1 MMKAFTRRAVTA
13 AFGGV
18 AMVGL
23 AAGPAA
29 AHLCYKTWE
38 TEQSA
43 AGKAG
48 SSGWM
53 SFEDIASMFVVDA
66 SGEPLCDKGIESLAA
81 AAGVELDTLINIRGT
96 MAGGTLKKEEPDKL
110 AISHLDFAAL
120 DAATPGAYQMCGQ
133 TPPPQPA

>member
-1 MMKAFTRRAVTA
+1 MMKAFTRRAITA
-13 AFGGV
+13 TVGGV

-29 AHLCYKTWE
+29 AHFCYKTWD
-38 TEQSA
+38 TAQGA

-48 SSGWM
+48 SSAWM

-66 SGEPLCDKGIESLAA
+66 SGDSLCAEGIASLAA
-81 AAGVELDTLINIRGT
+81 AAGVELDTMINVRGT
-96 MAGGTLKKEEPDKL
+96 MAGGTLKKEEPGNL

-133 TPPPQPA
+133 TPPPPPA